1 MHGLPSNRPT
11 LRSDRGLVL
20 PNAEHVGR
28 MPLDAAEPRN
38 GV

>member
-1 MHGLPSNRPT
+1 MHELSSKRPT

-20 PNAEHVGR
+20 PDAEPHDR